1 MLKQLFSQC
10 RNQAAILLSET
21 GIDYSTCKVDV
32 LADGYCKACDEHDER
47 NKDLYISALLLRF
60 WYAIKKLQDKSPIM
74 GTDVTEFFNW
84 LYEAIEY
91 ACKYR
96 AWQDPTKKVN
106 AQQAIRQ
113 CIETIRLQ
121 HYYQSNLKKHK
132 ANFAQ
137 YSLDNNIAGDEDDT
151 ARTYLDTYEDEDVA
165 AETEAAKSEDNARS
179 IVQLFIDRK
188 KIVEAIILDTI
199 AFNDTQK
206 STISKKTGY
215 NEAGEE
221 YEYKSTTYSFW
232 EFKAIQALNNLPADY
247 VDYFLD
253 NYRAKREIVEACVN
267 KIRTS
272 TNQKLY
278 TYLRAC
284 LAYGKAALTKEG
296 Y

>member
-1 MLKQLFSQC
+1 M
-10 RNQAAILLSET
+10 
-21 GIDYSTCKVDV
+21 
-32 LADGYCKACDEHDER
+32 
-47 NKDLYISALLLRF
+47 
-60 WYAIKKLQDKSPIM
+60 
-74 GTDVTEFFNW
+74 
-84 LYEAIEY
+84 
-91 ACKYR
+91 
-96 AWQDPTKKVN
+96 
-106 AQQAIRQ
+106 
-113 CIETIRLQ
+113 
-121 HYYQSNLKKHK
+121 KKHK